1 MKKLTAI
8 CDSSKYWI
16 RTSLSKTLNHCM
28 HVQWL
33 LYWMW
38 TSTIWQR
45 CEIKYLC
52 CSAVQW
58 WRCATGKAMLSYS
71 KYWIWSC
78 FVFIYLLPSSGCC
91 WLFSS
96 EAKFRPIVQCNIII
110 KWWLVQKY
118 GELLQVAACTI
129 VWTRVFL
136 WECWISAFTVRETS
150 SGLFNHASVVGVQ
163 VVIILKCHKCNVFQM
178 NHASCA
184 FYFA

>member
-16 RTSLSKTLNHCM
+16 RMSLSKTLNHCM

-38 TSTIWQR
+38 TSTIWPR
-45 CEIKYLC
+45 CEVKCLC

-71 KYWIWSC
+71 KYWIWNC

-96 EAKFRPIVQCNIII
+96 EAKFRPIVQCNFII
-110 KWWLVQKY
+110 KVIGAEIWR
-118 GELLQVAACTI
+118 AASSCCMHHCLNQSVSLGMLNLSFYCTWDKQWF
-129 VWTRVFL
+129 V
-136 WECWISAFTVRETS
+136 
-150 SGLFNHASVVGVQ
+150 
-163 VVIILKCHKCNVFQM
+163 
-178 NHASCA
+178 
-184 FYFA
+184 